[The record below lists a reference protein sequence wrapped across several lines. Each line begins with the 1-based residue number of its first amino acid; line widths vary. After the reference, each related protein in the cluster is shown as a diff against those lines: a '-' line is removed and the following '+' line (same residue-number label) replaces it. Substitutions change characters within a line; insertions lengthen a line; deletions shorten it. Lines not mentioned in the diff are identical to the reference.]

1 VTGVLTVLLG
11 FFLLAQGS
19 MALAPFLLILGFL
32 VFFPLAL
39 VK

>member
-1 VTGVLTVLLG
+1 VIAG
-11 FFLLAQGS
+11 FVLLAQGS
-19 MALAPFLLILGFL
+19 ISIAPVLLVIGFL